1 MLGAARERLQR
12 AALVQHAQAEA
23 DQRAHWAATA
33 ADQEKD
39 RTPLTVDPEMLNIPS
54 ARVARLVANVAHTL
68 VVCPLVIHPRCNMCV
83 VLFPVMCYPARK
95 YLSE

>member
-1 MLGAARERLQR
+1 MTIPYSFTLLPADLLNAAQERLQR

-33 ADQEKD
+33 AGQD
-39 RTPLTVDPEMLNIPS
+39 RERKPLTVDPEMRNIPS

-68 VVCPLVIHPRCNMCV
+68 VVRPPVISPQC
-83 VLFPVMCYPARK
+83 
-95 YLSE
+95 